1 MAGRLAA
8 VAFCTV
14 VRFCPVGGTPVMR
27 VYNKSACCAGDGAA
41 CADAPGD
48 PSRENIARAH
58 SAPAAGARAC
68 RAPSSLNG
76 VLMSIALVYSQH
88 DYDARGPDYT
98 EP

>member
-1 MAGRLAA
+1 M
-8 VAFCTV
+8 
-14 VRFCPVGGTPVMR
+14 
-27 VYNKSACCAGDGAA
+27 
-41 CADAPGD
+41 
-48 PSRENIARAH
+48 PSKENNASAH

-98 EP
+98 EPLNTS